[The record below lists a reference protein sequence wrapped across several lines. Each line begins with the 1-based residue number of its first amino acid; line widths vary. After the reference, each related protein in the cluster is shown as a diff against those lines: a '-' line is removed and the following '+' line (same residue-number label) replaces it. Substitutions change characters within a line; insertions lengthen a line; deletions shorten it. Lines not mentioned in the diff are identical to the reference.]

1 MSTAT
6 LPASNGSL
14 KSAGVSP
21 VVSDREWNA
30 HILAQLANGKL
41 TQEQA
46 LAQLKTA
53 PKSNGTPLHC
63 KVSEKGGGQCLRAEC
78 PLPRDALRRAMGA
91 ALGVR
96 TRVGRLPQGQ
106 CCAAPPQVGVRVRRY
121 PTGHPGGSALHPY
134 HKEQD
139 HVAKQCGRACSR
151 EQVVNDLIVAGNGQI
166 GPALLVAYQAECR
179 LRALGTGTVARKQR
193 RLP

>member
-30 HILAQLANGKL
+30 HILAQLANGTL

-63 KVSEKGGGQCLRAEC
+63 KVSEKGGVSVYGLNARFPVTLYVEQWERLLAFA
-78 PLPRDALRRAMGA
+78 PSLADFLKANAAQLRR
-91 ALGVR
+91 
-96 TRVGRLPQGQ
+96 
-106 CCAAPPQVGVRVRRY
+106 
-121 PTGHPGGSALHPY
+121 
-134 HKEQD
+134 K
-139 HVAKQCGRACSR
+139 
-151 EQVVNDLIVAGNGQI
+151 
-166 GPALLVAYQAECR
+166 
-179 LRALGTGTVARKQR
+179 
-193 RLP
+193 